1 MPENDSAQPTSNAL
15 NILFDLRMIIAVL
28 FVIYGVICVI
38 WGAAFT
44 PSNQLAKADGFN
56 VNLVAGI
63 GMIVVSGL
71 FVWWA
76 LAKPITQN
84 AIASSQEE
92 SEQEARKNL

>member
-1 MPENDSAQPTSNAL
+1 MPSQESKAL

-28 FVIYGVICVI
+28 FLIYGIVCVI

-44 PSNQLAKADGFN
+44 PSDQLAKADGFN
-56 VNLVAGI
+56 VNLAAGI

-71 FVWWA
+71 FAWWA

-84 AIASSQEE
+84 ATTAGQEE
-92 SEQEARKNL
+92 SEAEARKNL